1 MYGVL
6 SMSVLSDAT
15 EPLESPVTTGR
26 PRIES
31 VIEDSDRARSKLTL
45 VVRAG
50 LGLSGA
56 DTEKSSRTARAFDV
70 VFPIEVGA
78 RNI

>member
-1 MYGVL
+1 
-6 SMSVLSDAT
+6 MSVLSDAT

-31 VIEDSDRARSKLTL
+31 IEDSDRARSKLTL
-45 VVRAG
+45 AVRAG
-50 LGLSGA
+50 LGLSEA

-70 VFPIEVGA
+70 VVPIEVGA
-78 RNI
+78 LNI